1 VLRGTKDLVQCPLLD
16 EVAEVHHSGAVTLL
30 VYGAEIVRDE
40 KVGSAEFALNVREK
54 VDEQRDAMEEFSMEG
69 SSRAARRYG
78 MASST
83 G

>member
-1 VLRGTKDLVQCPLLD
+1 MLRGTKDLVQCPLLD
-16 EVAEVHHSGAVTLL
+16 EVAEVHHSDTVTQL

-54 VDEQRDAMEEFSMEG
+54 VDEQRDAMEEFNMEG

-78 MASST
+78 MAS
-83 G
+83 